1 MKISF
6 YKLCITILKLVVA
19 SLLLGYLYSLY
30 HVVYID
36 KETKKES
43 IIKNM
48 INAFILLVWIILL
61 LLSGVSPKDI
71 LKS

>member
-30 HVVYID
+30 HVMYVD
-36 KETKKES
+36 EETKKQS
-43 IIKNM
+43 FIDNM
-48 INAFILLVWIILL
+48 IGAFILLVWIIIS
-61 LLSGVSPKDI
+61 LLSGVPLKDI
-71 LKS
+71 F

>member
-1 MKISF
+1 MKIHF
-6 YKLCITILKLVVA
+6 YKLCINFLKLLLV

-30 HVVYID
+30 HVVYVD
-36 KETKKES
+36 KETKKDS

-48 INAFILLVWIILL
+48 INALALLVWIIAL

>member
-1 MKISF
+1 MKLSF
-6 YKLCITILKLVVA
+6 YNIGITILKLIVA
-19 SLLLGYLYSLY
+19 SLLLGYLYALY
-30 HVVYID
+30 HVMYVD
-36 KETKKES
+36 EVTKKES

-48 INAFILLVWIILL
+48 INALALLVWIIAL

>member
-1 MKISF
+1 MKLSF
-6 YKLCITILKLVVA
+6 YNIGITILKLIVA
-19 SLLLGYLYSLY
+19 SLLLGYLYALY
-30 HVVYID
+30 HVMYVD
-36 KETKKES
+36 EVTKTES

-48 INAFILLVWIILL
+48 INALALLVWIIAL